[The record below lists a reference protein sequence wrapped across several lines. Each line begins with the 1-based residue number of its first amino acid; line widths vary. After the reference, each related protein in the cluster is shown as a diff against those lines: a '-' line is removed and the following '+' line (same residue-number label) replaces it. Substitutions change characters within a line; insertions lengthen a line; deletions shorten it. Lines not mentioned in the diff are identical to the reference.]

1 MGSFV
6 KCFDAV
12 SMVVEEATAQFAP
25 IWKLDKEKYR
35 ILKQYCDALDVIS
48 DECDGVSFDVEVDD
62 IAMTIAITL
71 ECQEMVIESKNHRYF
86 SLAQRA
92 VSFGFSVSEDGLL
105 NAKFVFPSVWEHA

>member
-35 ILKQYCDALDVIS
+35 ILKQYCEALDAIA
-48 DECDGVSFDVEVDD
+48 EEFDGRSFDVEIDD

-71 ECQEMVIESKNHRYF
+71 ECPELIIESNNHRYC

-92 VSFGFSVSEDGLL
+92 ISFGFSVSEDGLL
-105 NAKFVFPSVWEHA
+105 NAKFVFPSVWEKA